1 MSWLFSQALAE
12 EYSADTSLAGEQFAQ
27 LNVMP
32 TPHKFSRNDKTME
45 SYDLSRFGLTCAVL
59 TESHGEELLM
69 SFLEDFHARTYQ
81 EQEKEQESK
90 EVDLDFGDTWQESS
104 VRYDLDSYSWKT
116 HLCLWEEDLQWSLVT
131 LPKWGL
137 IRCGVVYQ
145 HQTSERPINVTVSG
159 LSPTPRASMGS
170 HGIAWCRART
180 GEHRHNLED
189 WLAHQ
194 HILSGGMETPGL
206 NVNPSYAEWLM
217 KWPSGWTDLKPLG
230 MDRFLEWLQRHSK
243 FSQTPEITNPEAA

>member
-12 EYSADTSLAGEQFAQ
+12 EYSAATCSDGKQYAQ

-32 TPHKFSRNDKTME
+32 TPHKFSRNDKMME
-45 SYDLSRFGLTCAVL
+45 FSDLSRFGLTCAVL

-69 SFLEDFHARTYQ
+69 SFLAGFRARTYQ
-81 EQEKEQESK
+81 EQAKEQEST
-90 EVDLDFGDTWQESS
+90 EVDPDFGEKWQESS
-104 VRYDLDSYSWKT
+104 VRYDLNSCSWKT

-137 IRCGVVYQ
+137 IQNGVVYQ
-145 HQTSERPINVTVSG
+145 HQTSERPISVTASG
-159 LSPTPRASMGS
+159 LSPTPRASMGT

-189 WLAHQ
+189 WLAHH
-194 HILSGGMETPGL
+194 HILSGGLETPGL

-217 KWPSGWTDLKPLG
+217 KWPLGWTDLKPLG
-230 MDRFLEWLQRHSK
+230 MDRFLAWLQLHSPFLQRIK
-243 FSQTPEITNPEAA
+243 EAA

>member
-1 MSWLFSQALAE
+1 MSYLFSRALAE
-12 EYSADTSLAGEQFAQ
+12 EYSAGTSLDGEQFAQ

-45 SYDLSRFGLTCAVL
+45 SSDLSRFGLTCAVL
-59 TESHGEELLM
+59 TESRGEELLT
-69 SFLEDFHARTYQ
+69 SYLEVSRARTSHLQ
-81 EQEKEQESK
+81 EVEPASMEA
-90 EVDLDFGDTWQESS
+90 DPDFGDKWRESS
-104 VRYDLDSYSWKT
+104 VKYDLDSCSWKT

-137 IRCGVVYQ
+137 IRSGVVYQ
-145 HQTSERPINVTVSG
+145 HQTLERPISVTVSG

-194 HILSGGMETPGL
+194 HILSGGLETPGL
-206 NVNPSYAEWLM
+206 NVSPSYAEWLM

-230 MDRFLEWLQRHSK
+230 MDRFQAWLQQHST
-243 FSQTPEITNPEAA
+243 FSQIPEVKNPEAA

>member
-12 EYSADTSLAGEQFAQ
+12 EYSAGTSLDGEQFAQ

-32 TPHKFSRNDKTME
+32 TPHRFSRNDKTME
-45 SYDLSRFGLTCAVL
+45 YSDLSRFGLMCAVL
-59 TESHGEELLM
+59 TGSHGVELLT
-69 SFLEDFHARTYQ
+69 SYLEDFRARTSQ
-81 EQEKEQESK
+81 PLEAAPALMET
-90 EVDLDFGDTWQESS
+90 DPDFGDKWQESS
-104 VRYDLDSYSWKT
+104 VRYDLGSCSWKT

-137 IRCGVVYQ
+137 IRSGVVYQ
-145 HQTSERPINVTVSG
+145 HQTSERPISVTVSG

-189 WLAHQ
+189 WLAYQ
-194 HILSGGMETPGL
+194 HILSGGLETPGL

-217 KWPSGWTDLKPLG
+217 KWPTGWTDLKPLA
-230 MDRFLEWLQRHSK
+230 MDKFQEWLQQHSP
-243 FSQTPEITNPEAA
+243 FLASHEAAA